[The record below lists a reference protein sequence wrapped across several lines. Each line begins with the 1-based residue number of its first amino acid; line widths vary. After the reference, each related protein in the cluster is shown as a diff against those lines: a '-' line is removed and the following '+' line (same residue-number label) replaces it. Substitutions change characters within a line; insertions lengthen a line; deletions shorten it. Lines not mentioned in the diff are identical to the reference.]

1 LKPLIF
7 ARVIESWGGMER
19 VGFIGLGI
27 MGLPMAMHIARA
39 GYPLTAY
46 NRTRSKAEPL
56 RSLGVY
62 IANSPREVAER
73 SDVVIAMVTDGPDVE
88 QILFG
93 EDGVVKGARPGM
105 VFIDMGTNS
114 PEHARSFAERLSR
127 YGVKFLDAPVTGGQK
142 GAIEGTLTIM
152 VGGKYEVFKRVE
164 PILKTMGKTIVYVGD
179 VGAGQLMKLL
189 NQIVVAV
196 NMVALVEVMALA
208 RKAGVDEEKLFQ
220 VLSSGAANSFTV
232 QYYMPKIMKND
243 LEPGFRASHLKKD
256 LRYALEQASRLSTP
270 LPATALALQ
279 LYNALEAMGLGEKGT
294 HALIK
299 LYEKIS
305 GIEK

>member
-1 LKPLIF
+1 
-7 ARVIESWGGMER
+7 
-19 VGFIGLGI
+19 
-27 MGLPMAMHIARA
+27 MAMNIARA
-39 GYPLTAY
+39 GYRLTVY
-46 NRTRSKAEPL
+46 NRTRAKAEPL
-56 RSLGVY
+56 RALGAYV
-62 IANSPREVAER
+62 AECPREVAER
-73 SDVVIAMVTDGPDVE
+73 SDVVIAMLTDGPDVE
-88 QILFG
+88 KILFG
-93 EDGVVKGARPGM
+93 ERGVVEGSRPGM

-114 PEHARSFAERLSR
+114 PDHARSFAERLSR
-127 YGVKFLDAPVTGGQK
+127 YGVEFLDAPVTGGQK

-164 PILKTMGKTIVYVGD
+164 PILRTMGKTIVYVGD
-179 VGAGQLMKLL
+179 VGSGQLMKLL

-196 NMVALVEVMALA
+196 NMVALVEAMALA
-208 RKAGVDEEKLFQ
+208 RKAGVDKEKLFQ

-256 LRYALEQASRLSTP
+256 LRYALEQASRHSTP

-279 LYNALEAMGLGEKGT
+279 LYNALEVMGLGEKGT

-305 GIEK
+305 GMERQ

>member
-1 LKPLIF
+1 
-7 ARVIESWGGMER
+7 MER

-46 NRTRSKAEPL
+46 NRTRSRAEPL

-62 IANSPREVAER
+62 IASSPREVAER

-105 VFIDMGTNS
+105 IFIDMGTNS
-114 PEHARSFAERLSR
+114 PEYARSFAERLSR
-127 YGVKFLDAPVTGGQK
+127 YGIEFLDAPVTGGQK

-179 VGAGQLMKLL
+179 VGSGQLMKLL

-196 NMVALVEVMALA
+196 NMVALVEAMALA

-232 QYYMPKIMKND
+232 QYYMPKIMKKD

-294 HALIK
+294 HALIR

-305 GIEK
+305 GIEGQ